1 MSRRKLQSIK
11 HLSSIEEPTVNLT
24 PLIDVVFVILIMFI
38 VVAPLLELDSVELAN
53 ANSAASEESVAVSEK
68 SPISIHVHKDNSLSF
83 NSQSVSIDQLGE
95 LLKYA
100 KQKYPQAR
108 PQLFHDRRAHFG
120 VYQSVKNAAE
130 TAGFQ
135 QMDIV
140 LKPA

>member
-11 HLSSIEEPTVNLT
+11 LLSSIEEPTVNLT

-38 VVAPLLELDSVELAN
+38 VVAPLLELDHVELAS
-53 ANSAASEESVAVSEK
+53 ANSDSIEESAAVHEK
-68 SPISIHVHKDNSLSF
+68 SPISIHVHKDNTLSY
-83 NSQSVSIDQLGE
+83 NSQAVTLDQLPE

-100 KQKYPQAR
+100 KRKYPTAR